1 MKSAGVRK
9 CFFNLSTKE
18 WGGLRIEKEG
28 EDIKHKTKVCAKAK
42 MLKYHRFWR
51 RQCMIVIEGNVSWLV
66 ENTVGKIRW
75 HHFSRL
81 FLDPDQDV

>member
-1 MKSAGVRK
+1 
-9 CFFNLSTKE
+9 
-18 WGGLRIEKEG
+18 
-28 EDIKHKTKVCAKAK
+28 
-42 MLKYHRFWR
+42 
-51 RQCMIVIEGNVSWLV
+51 MIVIEGNVSWLV